1 MAHYRTRIDTTPG
14 NHSRMT
20 FQLIELHDDLP
31 SSASL
36 PRMKEANTADLIH
49 SREQYFLRRNA
60 EELSDTLHCLRIPE
74 TFKAL
79 THF

>member
-49 SREQYFLRRNA
+49 IREQYFLRRNA
-60 EELSDTLHCLRIPE
+60 TLP
-74 TFKAL
+74 TNP
-79 THF
+79 